1 MAKEEALPPRRTL
14 GDYAM
19 YQRPRHF
26 FSIAI
31 LATNRSLE
39 MKPTF
44 LTLISTN
51 QFTTMDHEDPHTH
64 LATFYELVGT
74 VGFQSSDLQNVY
86 MRLFPF
92 LLA

>member
-1 MAKEEALPPRRTL
+1 
-14 GDYAM
+14 
-19 YQRPRHF
+19 
-26 FSIAI
+26 
-31 LATNRSLE
+31 
-39 MKPTF
+39 
-44 LTLISTN
+44 
-51 QFTTMDHEDPHTH
+51 MDHEDPHTH